1 MNVIEIKDLKFSYPG
16 AKAPVL
22 KGVDLE
28 IEKGDFVAI
37 IGNNGCG
44 KSTLCK
50 VMNGLM
56 PGSEF
61 VTPMTMAEKILVGI
75 DIAAVV
81 IILALAYFIFR
92 GFKPTKKKAAKLAAK
107 AETKAEG
114 QKK

>member
-1 MNVIEIKDLKFSYPG
+1 MWEFDQNDSVEYHYARQAVHNILYTIANS
-16 AKAPVL
+16 
-22 KGVDLE
+22 
-28 IEKGDFVAI
+28 
-37 IGNNGCG
+37 
-44 KSTLCK
+44 K
-50 VMNGLM
+50 VMSGLM

-75 DIAAVV
+75 DIAAAV

-107 AETKAEG
+107 TETKANG

>member
-1 MNVIEIKDLKFSYPG
+1 MHNILYT
-16 AKAPVL
+16 
-22 KGVDLE
+22 
-28 IEKGDFVAI
+28 VA
-37 IGNNGCG
+37 N
-44 KSTLCK
+44 SK
-50 VMNGLM
+50 VMSGLM

-107 AETKAEG
+107 AEAKANG